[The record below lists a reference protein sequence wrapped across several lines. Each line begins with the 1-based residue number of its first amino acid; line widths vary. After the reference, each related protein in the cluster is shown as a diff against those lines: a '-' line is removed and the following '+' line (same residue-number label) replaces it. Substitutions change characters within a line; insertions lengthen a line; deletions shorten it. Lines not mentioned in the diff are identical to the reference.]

1 MKDPAGTRGC
11 ERARL
16 WFRFRRR
23 REAVHKRRRKGQ
35 NPRKED
41 RRPLVRQ
48 AIERNTRN
56 AEEKEE
62 GDVAVSSAKT
72 AIESRLETIRSVNY
86 FTTERSDPQ
95 GITTLTDGSA
105 ALQPLE
111 PDPPQVSAEEV
122 AQEAEETFH
131 GPEYRPR
138 TPGELGIRRA
148 VVDELALKTMYVC
161 GALSTR
167 DLARH
172 LHVSQAIAD
181 DLVHWMRT
189 EQLCQVT
196 GMVGNVPTIALTAQ
210 ARNRAVE
217 LLSRCQYTGAV
228 PVSLASYVAQVRK
241 QSVRKVVIRKPD
253 VERAFNNLVM
263 DAKILGQIGTA
274 LNSGSTIF
282 VHGPAGVGKTAIA
295 ETMSRVL
302 AEEDVWVP
310 HAIEIDGQLIVL
322 YDPIIHREV
331 EGPRGDGHD
340 ARWVRCRRPSVLVGG
355 ELTIDML
362 DLQFNANARYY
373 SGPVQMKANN
383 GVLIVDDFG
392 RQRVRPEELLNRW
405 VVPLD
410 RGIDFLTLVGG
421 RKIEVPFEM
430 LVVFATNMAPSDLVD
445 GAFLRRMQTKIR
457 VDAATEDQFCSIF
470 RRVAHERGLRVDDA
484 VVRELAQA
492 IRSIGQEL
500 RGCQPRD
507 LVNQVCWAA
516 RYEDRPP
523 VLDRTSLGRAVEA
536 YFLVEKLAGAEK
548 ADR

>member
-1 MKDPAGTRGC
+1 M
-11 ERARL
+11 
-16 WFRFRRR
+16 
-23 REAVHKRRRKGQ
+23 
-35 NPRKED
+35 
-41 RRPLVRQ
+41 
-48 AIERNTRN
+48 
-56 AEEKEE
+56 
-62 GDVAVSSAKT
+62 
-72 AIESRLETIRSVNY
+72 
-86 FTTERSDPQ
+86 
-95 GITTLTDGSA
+95 TDGSA

-111 PDPPQVSAEEV
+111 PNPLQDSTEE
-122 AQEAEETFH
+122 EGESDGLFH

-138 TPGELGIRRA
+138 TTAELGIRRA
-148 VVDELALKTMYVC
+148 IVDELALKTMYVC

-172 LHVSQAIAD
+172 LHVSQPVAD
-181 DLVHWMRT
+181 ELVQWMRT

-210 ARNRAVE
+210 ARTRALE
-217 LLSRCQYTGAV
+217 LLTQCQYTGAV

-241 QSVRKVVIRKPD
+241 QSVRKLVVRKPD
-253 VERAFNNLVM
+253 VERAFDSLVI

-302 AEEDVWVP
+302 AEDDVWVP
-310 HAIEIDGQLIVL
+310 HAIEVDGQLIVL
-322 YDPIIHREV
+322 YDPIIHKEV
-331 EGPRGDGHD
+331 EGLGADAHD
-340 ARWVRCRRPSVLVGG
+340 LRWVQCRRPSVLVGG

-362 DLQFNANARYY
+362 DLQFNANAKYY

-430 LVVFATNMAPSDLVD
+430 LVVFATNMDPSDLVD
-445 GAFLRRMQTKIR
+445 AAFLRRMQTKIR

-470 RRVAHERGLRVDDA
+470 RRVAHERGLRA
-484 VVRELAQA
+484 EESVVRELAEA
-492 IRSIGQEL
+492 IRGIGQEL

-516 RYEDRPP
+516 RYEERPP
-523 VLDRTSLGRAVEA
+523 VLDRASLGRAVEA
-536 YFLVEKLAGAEK
+536 YFLVDRMAGSEKSNP
-548 ADR
+548 

>member
-1 MKDPAGTRGC
+1 
-11 ERARL
+11 
-16 WFRFRRR
+16 
-23 REAVHKRRRKGQ
+23 V
-35 NPRKED
+35 NP
-41 RRPLVRQ
+41 
-48 AIERNTRN
+48 
-56 AEEKEE
+56 
-62 GDVAVSSAKT
+62 AKT
-72 AIESRLETIRSVNY
+72 AIESRLETIRTVNY
-86 FTTERSDPQ
+86 FSPDRP
-95 GITTLTDGSA
+95 SA
-105 ALQPLE
+105 ASVLDTPQDFPNLDQE
-111 PDPPQVSAEEV
+111 P
-122 AQEAEETFH
+122 QEASSEEAAPERERHVH
-131 GPEYRPR
+131 GPEHRPR
-138 TPGELGIRRA
+138 STAELGIRRA
-148 VVDELALKTMYVC
+148 AVDDLALKTLYVC

-172 LHVSQAIAD
+172 LHVSTAVAD
-181 DLVHWMRT
+181 ELVHWMRT

-196 GMVGNVPTIALTAQ
+196 GMVGNVPTIALTGQ
-210 ARNRAVE
+210 ARSRALE
-217 LLSRCQYTGAV
+217 LLSHCQYTGAV

-241 QSVRKVVIRKPD
+241 QSVRKVVVRKPE
-253 VERAFNNLVM
+253 VERAFHNLVI
-263 DAKILGQIGTA
+263 DSRILGQIGTA

-302 AEEDVWVP
+302 SEDQVWVP
-310 HAIEIDGQLIVL
+310 HAIEVDGQIIAL
-322 YDPIIHREV
+322 YDSVIHKEV
-331 EGPRGDGHD
+331 EGSATETQDP
-340 ARWVRCRRPSVLVGG
+340 RWVRCRRPSVLVGG

-373 SGPVQMKANN
+373 SGPIQMKANN

-430 LVVFATNMAPSDLVD
+430 LVVFATNMDPSDLVD
-445 GAFLRRMQTKIR
+445 AAFLRRMQTKIQ
-457 VDAATEDQFCSIF
+457 VNAATEDQFCSIF

-492 IRSIGQEL
+492 IRSMGQEL

-516 RYEDRPP
+516 RYEDRTP
-523 VLDRTSLGRAVEA
+523 VLDQASLGRAAEA
-536 YFLVEKLAGAEK
+536 YFLLEKGAGNAAA
-548 ADR
+548 ADPH

>member
-1 MKDPAGTRGC
+1 
-11 ERARL
+11 
-16 WFRFRRR
+16 
-23 REAVHKRRRKGQ
+23 
-35 NPRKED
+35 
-41 RRPLVRQ
+41 
-48 AIERNTRN
+48 
-56 AEEKEE
+56 
-62 GDVAVSSAKT
+62 
-72 AIESRLETIRSVNY
+72 
-86 FTTERSDPQ
+86 
-95 GITTLTDGSA
+95 
-105 ALQPLE
+105 
-111 PDPPQVSAEEV
+111 
-122 AQEAEETFH
+122 
-131 GPEYRPR
+131 
-138 TPGELGIRRA
+138 
-148 VVDELALKTMYVC
+148 
-161 GALSTR
+161 
-167 DLARH
+167 
-172 LHVSQAIAD
+172 
-181 DLVHWMRT
+181 MRT

-210 ARNRAVE
+210 ARSRSVE

-241 QSVRKVVIRKPD
+241 QSVRKVAIRKPD
-253 VERAFNNLVM
+253 VERAFDSMVI
-263 DAKILGQIGTA
+263 DPKILGQIGTA

-302 AEEDVWVP
+302 AEDDVWVP

-322 YDPIIHREV
+322 YDPVIHKEV
-331 EGPRGDGHD
+331 EGPGSDTHD

-362 DLQFNANARYY
+362 DLQFNTTSKYY

-430 LVVFATNMAPSDLVD
+430 LVVFATNMDPSDLVD
-445 GAFLRRMQTKIR
+445 AAFLRRMQTKIR
-457 VDAATEDQFCSIF
+457 VDAANEDQFCSIF
-470 RRVAHERGLRVDDA
+470 QRVARDRGLRADESVI
-484 VVRELAQA
+484 RELARA

-507 LVNQVCWAA
+507 LVNQVLWAA
-516 RYEDRPP
+516 RYEDRPA
-523 VLDRTSLGRAVEA
+523 VLDRASLARAVEA
-536 YFLVEKLAGAEK
+536 YFLVDKMPEANQP
-548 ADR
+548 